1 MATGN
6 APNQKGDDNADIK
19 ALKEQFEILKNDM
32 KAMTELIGTTA
43 TNRAESVKDDAIAR
57 MELMGNRARA
67 RVGGL
72 QTDAERAVAANPIM
86 ALAISAG
93 VGYLLGA
100 LSRK

>member
-6 APNQKGDDNADIK
+6 TPNKADDNADLK
-19 ALKEQFEILKNDM
+19 ALKEQFDVLRNDM

-43 TNRAESVKDDAIAR
+43 STRAGEVKDDAIAR
-57 MELMGNRARA
+57 MELMGNQARA
-67 RVGGL
+67 RIDGF
-72 QTDAERAVAANPIM
+72 QTDAERVVAANPVM

-93 VGYLLGA
+93 IGFLIGA